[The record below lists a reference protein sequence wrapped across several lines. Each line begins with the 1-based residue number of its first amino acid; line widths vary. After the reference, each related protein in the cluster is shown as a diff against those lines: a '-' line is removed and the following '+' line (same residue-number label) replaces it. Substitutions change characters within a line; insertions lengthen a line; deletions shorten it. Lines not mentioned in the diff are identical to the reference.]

1 MNGIERLLFMSKKI
15 KEIATF
21 LLGQGVGITREVLEE
36 KLQEAYEQ
44 GRMENFHKQIDDT
57 LDDIHYNTMMEIKR
71 RKQVLYESN
80 FYNKPGEDAVVEMK
94 ALEYLEKHIPEII
107 TKYKES

>member
-1 MNGIERLLFMSKKI
+1 MNYKI
-15 KEIATF
+15 KEMATF
-21 LLGQGVGITREVLEE
+21 LFEQGVKITSEVLEE

-44 GRMENFHKQIDDT
+44 GRMESFHKQIDET
-57 LDDIHYNTMMEIKR
+57 LDNIHYNTMQEIKR

-80 FYNKPGEDAVVEMK
+80 FYNKPEEDAVVEMK
-94 ALEYLEKHIPEII
+94 ALEYLEEHIPEII

>member
-1 MNGIERLLFMSKKI
+1 MEQKI

-21 LLGQGVGITREVLEE
+21 LLEQGVKITREVLEE

-44 GRMENFHKQIDDT
+44 GRMESFHEQIDET
-57 LDDIHYNTMMEIKR
+57 LDNIHYNTMLEIKR

-80 FYNKPGEDAVVEMK
+80 FYNKPEEDAVVEMK

>member
-1 MNGIERLLFMSKKI
+1 MSERI
-15 KEIATF
+15 KEIAMF
-21 LLGQGVGITREVLEE
+21 LMEQGIGITREVLEE

-44 GRMENFHKQIDDT
+44 GRMEGFHKQIDET
-57 LDDIHYNTMMEIKR
+57 LDNIHYNTMMEIKR

-80 FYNKPGEDAVVEMK
+80 FYNKPEEDAVVEMK

>member
-1 MNGIERLLFMSKKI
+1 MEQKI
-15 KEIATF
+15 KEIASF
-21 LLGQGVGITREVLEE
+21 LIEQGVKITREVLEE

-44 GRMENFHKQIDDT
+44 GRMESFHKQIDET
-57 LDDIHYNTMMEIKR
+57 LDNIHYNTMLEIKR
-71 RKQVLYESN
+71 RKQVLYENN
-80 FYNKPGEDAVVEMK
+80 FYNQPEEDAVVEMK

>member
-1 MNGIERLLFMSKKI
+1 MSNKI

-44 GRMENFHKQIDDT
+44 GRMESFYKQIDET
-57 LDDIHYNTMMEIKR
+57 LDNIHYNTMLEIKR
-71 RKQVLYESN
+71 RKQVLHENN
-80 FYNKPGEDAVVEMK
+80 FYNKPEEDAVVEMK

>member
-1 MNGIERLLFMSKKI
+1 MSERI
-15 KEIATF
+15 KEIAM
-21 LLGQGVGITREVLEE
+21 LLMEQGMGITKEVLEE

-44 GRMENFHKQIDDT
+44 GRMEGYHKQIDET
-57 LDDIHYNTMMEIKR
+57 LDNIHYNTMMEIKR

-80 FYNKPGEDAVVEMK
+80 FYNKPEEDAVVEMK

-107 TKYKES
+107 TKYKEN

>member
-1 MNGIERLLFMSKKI
+1 MSKNI

-21 LLGQGVGITREVLEE
+21 LLEQGVGITREVLEE

-44 GRMENFHKQIDDT
+44 GRMESFHKQIDET
-57 LDDIHYNTMMEIKR
+57 LDNIRCNTMLEIKR
-71 RKQVLYESN
+71 RKQILYENN
-80 FYNKPGEDAVVEMK
+80 FYNKPEEDAVIEMK
-94 ALEYLEKHIPEII
+94 ALEYLEKNIPEII

>member
-1 MNGIERLLFMSKKI
+1 MDRSEEGDYLNYKI
-15 KEIATF
+15 KEIAMF
-21 LLGQGVGITREVLEE
+21 ILEQGVEITRDVLEE
-36 KLQEAYEQ
+36 KIQEAYEQ
-44 GRMENFHKQIDDT
+44 GRMESYHKQIDET
-57 LDDIHYNTMMEIKR
+57 LDNIHYNTMMEIKR

-80 FYNKPGEDAVVEMK
+80 FYNKPEEDAVVEMK

>member
-1 MNGIERLLFMSKKI
+1 MSKKI

-21 LLGQGVGITREVLEE
+21 LIEQGGRVTREVLEE

-44 GRMENFHKQIDDT
+44 GRMESFHKQIDET
-57 LDDIHYNTMMEIKR
+57 LDNIRYNTMQEIKR
-71 RKQVLYESN
+71 RKQALYGNN
-80 FYNKPGEDAVVEMK
+80 FYNKPEEDAVVEMK

-107 TKYKES
+107 TMYKGS